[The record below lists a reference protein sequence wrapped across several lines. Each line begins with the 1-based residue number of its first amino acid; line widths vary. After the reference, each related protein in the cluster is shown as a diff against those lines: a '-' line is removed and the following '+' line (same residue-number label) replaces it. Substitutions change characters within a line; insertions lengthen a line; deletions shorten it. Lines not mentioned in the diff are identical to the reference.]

1 MKKFMIGLLFIILLS
16 TTLSANAETVVLKA
30 NSYDKL
36 ENAYFDYH
44 NVDVLSNQ
52 EGNFFWWTGTEFIKC
67 SLLDTKFT
75 KSDDLV
81 EWSDM
86 DISYDVRMKISSQ
99 YRANIK
105 HYGDKYIVYDEVY
118 FNPSFII
125 DKMIRTHGP
134 RIKPIY
140 ILDENFNLVSEVQL
154 DNPLTDFEYVDGVY
168 YIETQEYTQVGT
180 TDYELKN
187 NTIYYSYDAIDWQFD
202 NEMGNMPQSNGRNYL
217 VFQGE
222 LVNFNASNYRF
233 EVKDM
238 FIKKNNSDLIKVVQ
252 ERPITCYYKAKGNI
266 YVEIQYYIDNVNT
279 FRISRDG
286 VYSVD
291 VAIPECSGGS
301 RYEQIIACD
310 LWKDKLVIRTRKRL
324 IEYDMADIEDVLNE
338 KCPSDTPY
346 IEFDGNILGFDVP
359 PIIED
364 SSTLVPMRFLFE
376 QMGADVE
383 WDSET
388 QTATA
393 TIENKAVTFSIDNVN
408 ARINNKPAKMDVPAR
423 LVNGKTMVPLR
434 FLSENMGYD
443 VDWDAD
449 SRTAIIKD
457 I

>member
-16 TTLSANAETVVLKA
+16 TTLSANAETVVLKS
-30 NSYDKL
+30 NYYDKPL
-36 ENAYFDYH
+36 DSCYEYH
-44 NVDVLSNQ
+44 DVLVKSND
-52 EGNFFWWTGTEFIKC
+52 GILFWWTGTEFIKC

-86 DISYDVRMKISSQ
+86 DLSDEVRMKISGLH
-99 YRANIK
+99 RAKIK
-105 HYGDKYIVYDEVY
+105 HYGDKYIVYNEIY
-118 FNPSFII
+118 FNPSLVI
-125 DKMIRTHGP
+125 DKMIRKRGSA
-134 RIKPIY
+134 IMPIY

-238 FIKKNNSDLIKVVQ
+238 FIEKNKSDLIKVVQ

-310 LWKDKLVIRTRKRL
+310 LWKDKLVLWTNERL

-346 IEFDGNILGFDVP
+346 IEFDGNILGFDEP

-364 SSTLVPMRFLFE
+364 GSTLVPMRFLFE
-376 QMGADVE
+376 QIGADVE
-383 WDSET
+383 WDSKT

-393 TIENKAVTFSIDNVN
+393 MLDNKAVTFSIDNVN

-449 SRTAIIKD
+449 SRTAIVR
-457 I
+457 